1 MRIGEEST
9 EDPFTTKLL
18 TLQQDGIDFIPVI
31 ANRALLQTLGPGEVN
46 SSFLHFIY
54 SKLN

>member
-46 SSFLHFIY
+46 SPSLHFIY
-54 SKLN
+54 SKQN